1 MPEYVGKMQFYL
13 AVLDDKMKLP
23 EENPSIGIIICKS
36 KDRTRVEYALK
47 PSNAPI
53 GMATY
58 SYYDSL
64 PEEMRSLL
72 PSPDEI
78 AAIVSELD
86 GVVDEGSEKF

>member
-1 MPEYVGKMQFYL
+1 MQFYL

-47 PSNAPI
+47 PSTVPI
-53 GMATY
+53 GVATY

-86 GVVDEGSEKF
+86 GVVDEGSEEI